1 MKQFSFFKISDEEW
15 KFLKTFKW
23 AKEEKKKWIKI
34 HSDFLKLK
42 IEFKEQ
48 LLKLEKDLDQ
58 DVISFENIKLRK
70 RILESLAD
78 IENKDWILDQ
88 IEDIQIW
95 IEFNSERAS
104 RIN

>member
-1 MKQFSFFKISDEEW
+1 MEDLSKYSDQ
-15 KFLKTFKW
+15 
-23 AKEEKKKWIKI
+23 
-34 HSDFLKLK
+34 
-42 IEFKEQ
+42 KEQ